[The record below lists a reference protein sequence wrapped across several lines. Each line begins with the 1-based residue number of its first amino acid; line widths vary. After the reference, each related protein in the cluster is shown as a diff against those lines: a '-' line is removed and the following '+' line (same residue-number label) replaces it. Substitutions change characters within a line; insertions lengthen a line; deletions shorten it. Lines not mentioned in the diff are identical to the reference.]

1 MSDPQRSARTPHTGL
16 FAGLLV
22 LLATAGCQSAPPGAV
37 SAQDPR
43 EGVQPPPV
51 WSQDGGAA
59 PLAPAYWEAFGS
71 PTLDALV
78 SEGLAASPSLAS
90 ASLRVVRAAAFLDI
104 AEGQQLP
111 TVNASLDAARSRLN
125 FVGLPFGGGG
135 VQTSTTNNF
144 GLAVNVAWELDLW
157 GRLAA
162 AERAAVGDLEATAL
176 DAIGAELSLAG
187 QIAKAAVTLAELD
200 ASVELAE
207 QAVELAERIEANER
221 RLLENGTGQAVST
234 LSAAARVADGRA
246 TLSALQS
253 GADAAETALAT
264 LLGRAAGNIDAATR
278 EALRNELLAADLP
291 PAPAAGVPAEL
302 MARRPD
308 LAAAE
313 ARVRAA
319 QAGAESARAAL
330 YPQLSL
336 VASAGTSSAELED
349 LLDADFRV
357 WSLGANLV
365 APLFNG
371 GVLRAREDQA
381 ITDRDLALLAFVESF
396 LQACAEVDGALKAEA
411 HLTRELQDRHD
422 QRDAL
427 LQVEELL
434 ARSQSRGSAAS
445 SQVLAASAET
455 LVAETRLVAL
465 RRALLH
471 NRMDLY
477 LALGGGFT
485 TSTP

>member
-1 MSDPQRSARTPHTGL
+1 MGDRLPSGPARL
-16 FAGLLV
+16 AGLVV
-22 LLATAGCQSAPPGAV
+22 LLAAAGCQSAPPGAV

-43 EGVQPPPV
+43 EGVQPPPA
-51 WSQDGGAA
+51 WNQGGGAA
-59 PLAPAYWEAFGS
+59 PLAPAFWEAFGS

-78 SEGLAASPSLAS
+78 AEGLAASPGLAG

-111 TVNASLDAARSRLN
+111 TVGASLDAARSRIN
-125 FVGLPFGGGG
+125 YVGLPFGGGG

-144 GLAVNVAWELDLW
+144 GLGVNVAWELDLW

-162 AERAAVGDLEATAL
+162 AERAAVGELQATAL
-176 DAIGAELSLAG
+176 DAVGAELSLAG

-200 ASVELAE
+200 ASVR
-207 QAVELAERIEANER
+207 LAERALELTERIAENER
-221 RLLENGTGQAVST
+221 RLLENGSGQAATT
-234 LSAAARVADGRA
+234 LAAEARIADARA
-246 TLSALQS
+246 SLSALRA

-264 LLGRAAGNIDAATR
+264 LLGRAAGSIDATTR
-278 EALRNELLAADLP
+278 AALGTELLSAALP
-291 PAPAAGVPAEL
+291 PAPAAGVPADL

-336 VASAGTSSAELED
+336 FASGGTSSAELED

-371 GVLRAREDQA
+371 GVLRAQEDQA
-381 ITDRDLALLAFVESF
+381 ITDRDLALLAFAETF

-411 HLTRELQDRHD
+411 HLRAELAERRAHM
-422 QRDAL
+422 DAL
-427 LQVEELL
+427 VGVEELL
-434 ARSQSRGSAAS
+434 TRQQTRGSAAS
-445 SQVLAASAET
+445 AQVLAASAET
-455 LVAETRLVAL
+455 LAAQTRLVAV

-485 TSTP
+485 TPTP